1 MVLAGPGS
9 GKTTVIT
16 HRIRRLI
23 GAGGVDPASILV
35 ITFTKAAA
43 LQMQE
48 RFFRLMEGQCPPV
61 VFGTFHA
68 VFFKILKYAYNYK
81 GNQVLPPER
90 RMALLREI
98 FAQCRTELEVEDENE
113 FLMEIGNEISAVKGE
128 GIEIGNYHSKSCPSD
143 VFERIFRGYNEG
155 LRRAGLLDFDDMVG
169 MCYELF
175 LARKDILLAWQK
187 KYRYILID
195 EFQDINLLQY
205 QVVRMLAAPENNL
218 FIVGDDDQS
227 IYRFRGARPEI
238 MLHFPEDY
246 PDCRKILLNVNYRSV
261 KPVVDHAGLL
271 IGQNEIRYRKAL
283 TSARGEG
290 PEPVFAQVK
299 NLQEENDRVMR
310 ELQQYHRNGI
320 PWEQMALLYRTNQ
333 NPRAMVE
340 QLMRMNLPF
349 RMKDVVPSLYDHW
362 IAGDMIT
369 YMLVAAGSR
378 KRADI
383 IRIINRPKRYIA
395 RAAFM
400 EETVNL
406 EKLKEYYK
414 DKEYIVE
421 RLDRFEYDLRML
433 RKMAPYAAINYIRH
447 GMGYDDFLKEYAEFR
462 RMKPDELYEIADEL
476 QERAAGFR
484 TLSEWLADI
493 AEYNR
498 KMKEQKEE
506 AKQNAG
512 TGINVA
518 TMHGSKGLEYEVV
531 YILDANEGITPH
543 KRSVLPEEI
552 EEERRLFYVAMTRAK
567 THLHIYWTEEHYNK
581 KLPVSRFVKEAG
593 GLSTQASETRRN
605 DERIAGVKRAT
616 AGTARKTE

>member
-1 MVLAGPGS
+1 
-9 GKTTVIT
+9 
-16 HRIRRLI
+16 
-23 GAGGVDPASILV
+23 
-35 ITFTKAAA
+35 
-43 LQMQE
+43 
-48 RFFRLMEGQCPPV
+48 
-61 VFGTFHA
+61 
-68 VFFKILKYAYNYK
+68 
-81 GNQVLPPER
+81 
-90 RMALLREI
+90 
-98 FAQCRTELEVEDENE
+98 
-113 FLMEIGNEISAVKGE
+113 
-128 GIEIGNYHSKSCPSD
+128 
-143 VFERIFRGYNEG
+143 
-155 LRRAGLLDFDDMVG
+155 
-169 MCYELF
+169 
-175 LARKDILLAWQK
+175 
-187 KYRYILID
+187 
-195 EFQDINLLQY
+195 
-205 QVVRMLAAPENNL
+205 
-218 FIVGDDDQS
+218 
-227 IYRFRGARPEI
+227 
-238 MLHFPEDY
+238 
-246 PDCRKILLNVNYRSV
+246 
-261 KPVVDHAGLL
+261 
-271 IGQNEIRYRKAL
+271 
-283 TSARGEG
+283 
-290 PEPVFAQVK
+290 
-299 NLQEENDRVMR
+299 MR

-349 RMKDVVPSLYDHW
+349 RMKDVIPSLYDHW

-400 EETVNL
+400 EETVDL

-543 KRSVLPEEI
+543 KRWMLP
-552 EEERRLFYVAMTRAK
+552 RRDR
-567 THLHIYWTEEHYNK
+567 
-581 KLPVSRFVKEAG
+581 G
-593 GLSTQASETRRN
+593 
-605 DERIAGVKRAT
+605 
-616 AGTARKTE
+616 GTAPVLCSHDESKDALAYLLDRRTL